1 MVYHL
6 LVCASQSLFVSPKA
20 LVLVSLQLVC
30 HAIVCY
36 SFIHKIHNTGGKS
49 LNLRGHF
56 GHDYVCVCTGQEC
69 LPRIDPLL
77 FGEAV
82 LMSGTLCQRERVLK
96 YVHRCQYSVIRGG
109 RNCHMP
115 SGVA

>member
-30 HAIVCY
+30 HAIVRY

-49 LNLRGHF
+49 LYLRGHF

-77 FGEAV
+77 FGEAA
-82 LMSGTLCQRERVLK
+82 LMSGTLCQCERGTSTSTSMCTDVST
-96 YVHRCQYSVIRGG
+96 V
-109 RNCHMP
+109 
-115 SGVA
+115 